1 MSSFVKAMDSMP
13 MIVKIILAL
22 PALDIIWNI
31 YRVVRSAAKKNVLGI
46 VLGIILIIVGIPF
59 MWLVDIIS
67 IIICNKVLWID

>member
-22 PALDIIWNI
+22 PVLDIIWNI
-31 YRVVRSAAKKNVLGI
+31 YRVVRSAAKKS
-46 VLGIILIIVGIPF
+46 VLGIILGVVLIIVGILF

-67 IIICNKVLWID
+67 IIVCNKVLWID

>member
-22 PALDIIWNI
+22 PVLDIIWNI
-31 YRVVRSAAKKNVLGI
+31 YRVVRSAAKKS
-46 VLGIILIIVGIPF
+46 VLGIILGVVLIIVGIPF

>member
-46 VLGIILIIVGIPF
+46 VLGIVLIIVGIPF